1 MQFCYSFMEQ
11 SVCKI
16 RFSPSDHLQLGE
28 EEVRVEDHKRQLNE
42 PDNAEYSR
50 EVLAVELQ
58 TKVREYF
65 TITEKAPTRRG
76 SSWLK
81 APTSARHYAKR
92 TLTHCK

>member
-1 MQFCYSFMEQ
+1 MKFYCS
-11 SVCKI
+11 SLVVCLLCKI
-16 RFSPSDHLQLGE
+16 HFSPSDHLQLGE
-28 EEVRVEDHKRQLNE
+28 EEVRVEDHKRQLNK

-65 TITEKAPTRRG
+65 AITEKAPARA

-81 APTSARHYAKR
+81 MPGVI
-92 TLTHCK
+92 